1 MCHYYHLYSGLAEM
15 FFQDEIT
22 TYFGKYAACVKV
34 VFVRG
39 LEGKLEFFPKMF
51 YKSRQTVFEK
61 LNRLSIVPQWMTKT
75 HLFEE
80 ISILMHF
87 NLDEVTLVQ

>member
-15 FFQDEIT
+15 FFQDEIM

-51 YKSRQTVFEK
+51 FKSR
-61 LNRLSIVPQWMTKT
+61 
-75 HLFEE
+75 
-80 ISILMHF
+80 
-87 NLDEVTLVQ
+87 